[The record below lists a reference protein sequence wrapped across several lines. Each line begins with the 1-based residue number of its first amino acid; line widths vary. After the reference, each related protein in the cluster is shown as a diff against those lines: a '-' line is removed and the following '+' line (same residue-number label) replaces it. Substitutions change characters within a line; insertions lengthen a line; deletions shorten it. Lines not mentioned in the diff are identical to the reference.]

1 MNLKHTSILFIVL
14 LTLGLLW
21 AQDTSVGRSWGFVL
35 PVLILFVLSLA
46 YLIFWLV
53 GNIKL
58 LTQYKNPNRKW
69 LVLLL
74 NFPLLVILFIILVSY
89 AQDQQPNMAVTLN
102 VLDPQGQPVAD
113 AEVMFNW
120 SSKPERQVLKHT
132 DEAGQLYRQYG
143 PIFNTHTSQSM
154 RIRKAG
160 FYPTYGYVP
169 MLYNQLDDRRSVGTW
184 PFRHWQP
191 WNPQLNIVLKPVE
204 NPVPLHARTLKL
216 NLQMDA
222 DYALD
227 MLAGD
232 WVAPLG
238 KGKVADLVFTHQGED
253 DFSIT
258 LPGQGN
264 GIELFE
270 ADHYNYSALK
280 LPRHAPLDGYTDK
293 LTMNLWQRW
302 PGPEEEQRRQRA
314 NYFFKLRNRATGAS
328 DSAGPLYGKI
338 YAPLVLYYDERKKT
352 HQVSFMYFLN
362 PKPGDTNLEFD
373 ADHNLASD
381 HGVMNDSSMRKMR

>member
-14 LTLGLLW
+14 LTLALLW
-21 AQDTSVGRSWGFVL
+21 ANDTSVGRSWGYVL
-35 PVLILFVLSLA
+35 PILILLLLSFS
-46 YLIFWLV
+46 YLIFWVV

-58 LTQYKNPNRKW
+58 LTQHKKPNRKW
-69 LVLLL
+69 LALLL
-74 NFPLLVILFIILVSY
+74 NFPLLVILFIILVNY

-120 SSKPERQVLKHT
+120 SLKPEHQVLKHT

-143 PIFNTHTSQSM
+143 PIFNTRISQFM

-160 FYPTYGYVP
+160 FHPSYGYVA
-169 MLYNQLDDRRSVGTW
+169 MLYNQIDDRRSVGTW

-204 NPVPLHARTLKL
+204 NPVPLHARALKL
-216 NLQMDA
+216 NLQMGA

-253 DFSIT
+253 SYTIT

-264 GIELFE
+264 GIQLFE
-270 ADHYNYSALK
+270 ADLNNYSALK
-280 LPRHAPLDGYTDK
+280 LPRHAPLDEYTDK
-293 LTMNLWQRW
+293 LTMNLWKSW
-302 PGPEEEQRRQRA
+302 PGQKEEQRRQRA
-314 NYFFKLRNRATGAS
+314 NYFFKIRNTGAS

-338 YAPLVLYYDERKKT
+338 YAPLALYYDERIKT

-362 PKPGDTNLEFD
+362 PNPGDTNLEFD

-381 HGVMNDSSMRKMR
+381 HGITKYSSMRWMR